1 MQLSYQHGDW
11 LGMPA
16 SLSLPRSMVSTG
28 KEWEEHR
35 WTHNRTERL
44 YHTPHRLPVRITTI
58 EPSAW
63 SEMTLIIRLSCL
75 PITEHLAEIQK
86 NMRISWKTLQHCLYS
101 KLAGQSEKTSQQWTW
116 HWTSS
121 DPKVATT
128 QDIARTT
135 RDGSS
140 QALWQKQI
148 NIVCLFGF

>member
-1 MQLSYQHGDW
+1 MCSQATSTVIGWELGPHYLYLDLWSQLAKYKKNTD
-11 LGMPA
+11 
-16 SLSLPRSMVSTG
+16 
-28 KEWEEHR
+28 EH
-35 WTHNRTERL
+35 TRTERL
-44 YHTPHRLPVRITTI
+44 YHTSHRLPVLITTI

-101 KLAGQSEKTSQQWTW
+101 KLAGQSEKTSKEWTW

-121 DPKVATT
+121 DPKVATA

-148 NIVCLFGF
+148 NIVCLVGF